1 MKGIDEDWTQTAD
14 LQTVRYFLPPG
25 KYVLQVFA
33 SRFFNKEAQPM
44 KEINIVVR
52 PPFWK
57 TWWFLTGISLFVLGS
72 MAFIINQNN
81 RKVYAKK
88 LLALEAEH
96 RIQLERERI
105 SRELHDDLG
114 TRVNMLAYNTSLL
127 DENNS
132 ASEIKTIK
140 ERIQE
145 TSGEMLQSLRE
156 TVWTLKQEE
165 ITATDVWTRFKNFI
179 AKMQRT
185 YSKIQF
191 KIEEEEVPEMK
202 MNSNEALN
210 TIRILQ
216 EAVNNA
222 VKHASCTVI
231 KCKKGSNGKKIVF
244 VIEDNGKGMNAQDTA
259 TVTGNGIENM
269 RHRANE
275 SSFELKVISIP
286 GQGSLVSLSI

>member
-1 MKGIDEDWTQTAD
+1 GIDEDWIQNTD

-81 RKVYAKK
+81 RKVYTKK

-127 DENNS
+127 NENNS
-132 ASEIKTIK
+132 ALEIKNIK

-165 ITATDVWTRFKNFI
+165 INATDVWTRFKNFI

-185 YSKIQF
+185 YSQIQF
-191 KIEEEEVPEMK
+191 KVEEVEVPEMK
-202 MNSNEALN
+202 MNYNEALN

-222 VKHASCTVI
+222 VKHSSCTI
-231 KCKKGSNGKKIVF
+231 IQCKKGYNGKNVVFIVA
-244 VIEDNGKGMNAQDTA
+244 DNGTGIDSQNTI
-259 TVTGNGIENM
+259 TGNGMENM

-275 SSFELKVISIP
+275 SAFDLCITSFPGMGAKVT
-286 GQGSLVSLSI
+286 LSILMI